1 MVGGYSSGRWYIM
14 RLTDQQLEIIQAGY
28 REPTL
33 VHAGPGTGKTEVVA
47 RRLNHLLKDQR
58 LTPGHILVLSFSR
71 AAVKALIQR
80 INSLRDTDNGIIE
93 DLRYLSVR
101 TFDSWSFRVLRFM
114 GEEPASL
121 LKNGYEE
128 NIALLIRKL
137 RESTREQ
144 LLGDGALRLSKIRHI
159 IVDECQD
166 LTGLRAKLVQVLL
179 EKLVPADEC
188 RNGSLDCGFTI
199 LGDPNQAIYGWTLD
213 ESRGEDILTSQEL
226 MAWIKET
233 YHPHLKLRPL
243 DINHRAIPE
252 LCDLVVK
259 AAGILKRS
267 EDEGTD
273 PRNDLLGLI
282 SRWTEYED
290 SEDIVRDIQLSDTA
304 SRLAILCRDN
314 SQIINLQ
321 KELKRKLSPA
331 EFSRIMV
338 TAGEPPRL
346 LPSWIAAMLFR
357 YRTAV
362 LGKTTFTRIF
372 KQLTASGEFLVP
384 PGFDPQAAWA
394 MLMKFAH
401 QADDET
407 SISMDN
413 LRTKLNW
420 PDSLPDD
427 EGLDED
433 SILISTIHQSKG
445 LEFDR
450 VKLLD
455 RDNGREETD
464 VFEEGRVLFVAIS
477 RARHELSLLD
487 VPGMQQFYHSDFG
500 RTGRQ
505 RWLRKSRTG
514 ATLLETGQ
522 DGDLDLESIV
532 RADIQGNE
540 ERVKEVQEFL
550 TRSEKELKGAEVVL
564 KKTPV
569 PNEERR
575 FVYNVTTLD
584 PEGREIIL
592 GQTTQALTKDMVTLM
607 ESGQRLPQT
616 ITGLTI
622 RGITTVARP
631 SLLSAYIP
639 TPWNESR
646 LWLAVDIHGIGQFK
660 FIGY

>member
-1 MVGGYSSGRWYIM
+1 MN
-14 RLTDQQLEIIQAGY
+14 LTDQQLEIIGAGF

-47 RRLNHLLKDQR
+47 RKLNHLLKNQR
-58 LTPGHILVLSFSR
+58 LTPGQILVLSFSR

-80 INSLRDTDNGIIE
+80 INSLHDSGNGIVE
-93 DLRYLSVR
+93 DLRHLSVR
-101 TFDSWSFRVLRFM
+101 TFDSWSFRMLRFM

-128 NIALLIRKL
+128 NIALLISKL
-137 RESTREQ
+137 RLSTREQ
-144 LLGDGALRLSKIRHI
+144 LLGDEALQLSKIRHI

-179 EKLVPADEC
+179 NKLVPADGCKE
-188 RNGSLDCGFTI
+188 GSLECGFTI

-213 ESRGEDILTSQEL
+213 ECRGEDNLTSQEL
-226 MAWIKET
+226 MSWIKVT
-233 YHPHLKLRPL
+233 YLPSLKVRPL
-243 DINHRAIPE
+243 DINHRATPE
-252 LCDLVVK
+252 LCDLVVE
-259 AAGILKRS
+259 ASEILKRS
-267 EDEGTD
+267 EDKGTD
-273 PRNDLLGLI
+273 PRSDLLSLI

-290 SEDIVRDIQLSDTA
+290 SEDIVRDIQFSDNV

-321 KELKRKLSPA
+321 KELRRKLPPA

-357 YRTAV
+357 FRTGV
-362 LGKTTFTRIF
+362 LGKTTFTKIYN
-372 KQLTASGEFLVP
+372 QVAASGHFHVP
-384 PGFDPQAAWA
+384 PSFEAEAAWR
-394 MLMKFAH
+394 MLMKFAR
-401 QADDET
+401 QGDDET

-413 LRTKLNW
+413 LRTRLNW

-427 EGLDED
+427 EGLEED
-433 SILISTIHQSKG
+433 SILITTIHQSKG

-450 VKLLD
+450 VKLLE
-455 RDNGREETD
+455 RDNGREDTD

-477 RARHELSLLD
+477 RARHELSLLE
-487 VPGMQQFYHSDFG
+487 VPGMEQFYHSSFG

-505 RWLRKSRTG
+505 RWLRRG
-514 ATLLETGQ
+514 GYGVTLLEIGQ
-522 DGDLDLESIV
+522 DGDQDLEAIV
-532 RADIQGNE
+532 RNDIQGNE
-540 ERVKEVQEFL
+540 ETVREVQEFL
-550 TRSEKELKGAEVVL
+550 TRHERELRGTEVVL

-575 FVYNVTTLD
+575 FVYNVTIPD

-592 GQTTQALTKDMVTLM
+592 GQTTQVLTKDMVSLM
-607 ESGQRLPQT
+607 ESGQGLPQT

-631 SLLSAYIP
+631 SLLSATIP
-639 TPWNESR
+639 FPWSESR
-646 LWLAVDIHGIGQFK
+646 LWLAVDIHGIGQFR
-660 FIGY
+660 FIRY